1 MAVADL
7 LDARLVLVTGKGGTG
22 KTTFATALA
31 LLSATRG
38 QRTLLV
44 EVDNQRPS
52 TTALLGVV
60 PGHEP
65 VEARPNLWTT
75 NARFSASLS
84 HFVEQMVP
92 VRRVVRLVLENR
104 IVGRFL
110 DFTPGSRE
118 LVVLARIA
126 GLAKRFD
133 RVIVDMPASGHAFS
147 LLDIVRSARG
157 LFRTGPVRKLAEELG
172 RLLADP
178 STRLAFVA
186 LPEEMVVTETT
197 ETIARMR
204 AASLVGGEPVVFLN
218 RATLPSLVDAERALI
233 AQISSA
239 DLPPRL
245 AEFALAGRWED
256 ELEQATARARDRLAA
271 SFPSPPVL
279 VPPAAARVPPARVV
293 EAVAVT
299 LGRLVVVTRRD
310 LQWT

>member
-1 MAVADL
+1 MSVADL

-31 LLSATRG
+31 MLSATRG

-52 TTALLGVV
+52 TTAVLGVV

-65 VEARPNLWTT
+65 IEARPNLWTT
-75 NARFSASLS
+75 NARFSASLA

-133 RVIVDMPASGHAFS
+133 RVVVDMPASGHAFS

-157 LFRTGPVRKLAEELG
+157 LFRTGPVRKLAEELT
-172 RLLADP
+172 RLLLEP

-204 AASLVGGEPVVFLN
+204 AASLVGGEPIVFLN
-218 RATLPSLVDAERALI
+218 RATLPSLTEAERALI
-233 AQISSA
+233 ARISAA
-239 DLPPRL
+239 DLPERL

-256 ELEQATARARDRLAA
+256 ELEQATARARDRLAETFA
-271 SFPSPPVL
+271 GPPIL
-279 VPPAAARVPPARVV
+279 VPPAAARMVPAAVV

-299 LGRLVVVTRRD
+299 LGRGVGVTRRD